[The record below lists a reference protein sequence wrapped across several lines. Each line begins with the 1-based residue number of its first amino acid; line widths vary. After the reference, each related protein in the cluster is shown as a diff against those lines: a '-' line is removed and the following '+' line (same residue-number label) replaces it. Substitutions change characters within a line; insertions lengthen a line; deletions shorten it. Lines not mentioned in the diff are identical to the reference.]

1 MFRSTTGG
9 SISAPPGTGSE
20 SGSRHRTG
28 GHRLG
33 SGWITVTLAARRRS
47 RSWRRPST
55 ATGTASTVVFD
66 GGSSLPWVRSR
77 SIDGG
82 GGVTGA
88 RGRGPDHRAEEH
100 PEGTRSP
107 DGRLHRGR
115 TGTVRIA
122 MDTCVPLVPVR
133 ITGTRPDPCVPWWC
147 RRVGVEI
154 LEPSELAPFRNAGG
168 DGGRAATDAGNPRRL
183 TWSCTMVGWQFLR
196 AGLRARPVLS
206 HWQPRPVERQGF
218 SAPLRWLPCWEQRR
232 SAMPTTARTACRTW
246 CTSFFSA
253 A

>member
-1 MFRSTTGG
+1 MDHRDAGG
-9 SISAPPGTGSE
+9 EKAVTFLAKTEYCNGDGFNGRVRRWFFAALGQIPVDRRGRG
-20 SGSRHRTG
+20 RH
-28 GHRLG
+28 
-33 SGWITVTLAARRRS
+33 RRS
-47 RSWRRPST
+47 RPRP
-55 ATGTASTVVFD
+55 
-66 GGSSLPWVRSR
+66 GSSSE
-77 SIDGG
+77 
-82 GGVTGA
+82 
-88 RGRGPDHRAEEH
+88 EEH

-122 MDTCVPLVPVR
+122 MDTGVPLVPVR

-232 SAMPTTARTACRTW
+232 SAMPTTAGTACRTW